1 MASRIGFISLHTSPL
16 AAPGRADAGGM
27 NVVVL
32 QSARALARRGI
43 LVDLFTRRSDTDT
56 APITQLCRH
65 LRLITLDAGPP
76 TPLAK
81 SDMEQAIA
89 PFQAQLEA
97 FCATDGA
104 SWQLL
109 HSHHWFSGVA
119 GLPVARQLGLPH
131 VQSFHSVAAPKDA
144 TTLQAGEPS
153 ESPGRIAGEAHVA
166 RHSDLV
172 AAVSQ
177 VEAATIA
184 TRYGVDYANM
194 RVVRPGVGVNFFHP
208 PTGEKHR
215 GDYLLFAARLQP
227 LKGADLAL
235 RTLAELRRDFPQLR
249 LILAGAASADF
260 GEYPRELASLACSL
274 GIEDAVEFIGAC
286 SREKLAELMR
296 GAQALILPS
305 WSETFGLVALEA
317 QASGTPVIGWRDA
330 GGLAEA
336 IAPGGL
342 LQETRSPKAWA
353 AALGE
358 LLRDSSRLAAARSCA
373 RTFALQHSWEHVAT
387 TLVGMYSELIEVVD
401 DVTNHGC

>member
-43 LVDLFTRRSDTDT
+43 LVDLFTRRADTDT

-76 TPLAK
+76 TPIAK
-81 SDMEQAIA
+81 SEMEQAIA
-89 PFQAQLEA
+89 PFQGELEK

-109 HSHHWFSGVA
+109 HSHHWFSGMA

-131 VQSFHSVAAPKDA
+131 VQSFHSVAAPADA

-166 RHSDLV
+166 SHSDLV

-184 TRYGVDYANM
+184 TRYDVDYANM
-194 RVVRPGVGVNFFHP
+194 RVVRPGVGTEFFHP
-208 PTGEKHR
+208 LTDQRQR
-215 GDYLLFAARLQP
+215 GNYLLFAARLQP

-235 RTLAELRRDFPQLR
+235 RTLAELRRELPGLR

-260 GEYPRELASLACSL
+260 GAYPTELHELAASL
-274 GIEDAVEFIGAC
+274 GIGEAVEFVGAC
-286 SREKLAELMR
+286 SREKLAALMR
-296 GAQALILPS
+296 AAQALILPS

-317 QASGTPVIGWRDA
+317 QASGTPVIGWRHA

-342 LQETRSPKAWA
+342 LQDTRNPAAWA
-353 AALGE
+353 AALSE
-358 LLRDSSRLAAARSCA
+358 LLTDPNALAAARESA
-373 RTFALQHSWEHVAT
+373 RAFALQHSWEHVAKSLT
-387 TLVGMYSELIEVVD
+387 NVYSELIEVVD
-401 DVTNHGC
+401 DVVDHGC